1 MQSGFH
7 CSCNVVDEGDDDDT
21 ENTVSSSINVDNIET
36 EGTGTVGRFV
46 RAYDIDMSHQNRTN
60 DLDLAKIL
68 KAFSY

>member
-1 MQSGFH
+1 M
-7 CSCNVVDEGDDDDT
+7 
-21 ENTVSSSINVDNIET
+21 DNIET